1 MFNLFAQLKN
11 YKQMKRLVFLLL
23 FVSGFAQAQSGL
35 FEQANE
41 AYANN
46 EFDTAI
52 QKYEEILKNG
62 ETSVAVYYNLGN
74 AYYKQNKVAPS
85 IYFYEKALQLNPTDK
100 DVQNNIE
107 FARNMTID
115 DIPVVEETGLGKS
128 VNKLIS
134 TFTYNAWAYL
144 AIALSMLCVLFFLL
158 YYFSRKPIQ
167 KRMFFSIASVAFLVG
182 AVSVYFAFK
191 QQEIQF
197 NNQYAIIFAE
207 EAAIKN
213 EPDQRGEA
221 AFNLHEGT
229 KAKVLEDFQGWV
241 KIELANGSQ
250 GWIKNENL
258 KKL

>member
-1 MFNLFAQLKN
+1 
-11 YKQMKRLVFLLL
+11 MKRLVFLLL

-35 FEQANE
+35 FEQANK

-100 DVQNNIE
+100 DVHNNIE

-115 DIPVVEETGLGKS
+115 DIPVVEENGLGKS

-134 TFTYNAWAYL
+134 TFTYNTWAYL
-144 AIALSMLCVLFFLL
+144 AIALSILFVLFFLL

-167 KRMFFSIASVAFLVG
+167 KRVLFGIAAVAFLVG

-197 NNQYAIIFAE
+197 NNQYAIIFTE

-250 GWIKNENL
+250 GWTKNENL